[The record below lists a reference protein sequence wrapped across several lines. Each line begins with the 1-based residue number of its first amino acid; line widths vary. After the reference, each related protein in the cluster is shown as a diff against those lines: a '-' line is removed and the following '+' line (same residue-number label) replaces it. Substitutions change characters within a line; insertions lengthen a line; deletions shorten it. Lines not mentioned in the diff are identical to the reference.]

1 MAYASPTLLFEDTEP
16 TGLEPRHGTGLLPA
30 QHLKALIEQSREI
43 RATRPIEAD
52 QLQPASLDLR
62 LGASRIL
69 RSATLDGA
77 EALGFGESLGSL
89 EPGKRAEL
97 LGVAVPPDVVD
108 VEEYLLGGI
117 DPGRIRWLE
126 AE

>member
-1 MAYASPTLLFEDTEP
+1 MFNEMAAV
-16 TGLEPRHGTGLLPA
+16 R
-30 QHLKALIEQSREI
+30 AL
-43 RATRPIEAD
+43 APD
-52 QLQPASLDLR
+52 V
-62 LGASRIL
+62 GASRIL

-77 EALGFGESLGSL
+77 VALGFGENLGSL